1 MTDISEPFNIEPL
14 FAHIDD
20 DIIKDLSL
28 SNIHLRYLL
37 DNERK
42 TNKNLLSENFRLKN
56 EIKIV
61 NRKFKKQK
69 YS

>member
-1 MTDISEPFNIEPL
+1 MSDISEPFNIEPL

-20 DIIKDLSL
+20 EIIKDLSL

-42 TNKNLLSENFRLKN
+42 SNKMLLSENFRLKN
-56 EIKIV
+56 ELRIIT
-61 NRKFKKQK
+61 RKFKKQK
-69 YS
+69 Y

>member
-20 DIIKDLSL
+20 EIIKDLSL

-42 TNKNLLSENFRLKN
+42 SNKMLLSENFRLKN
-56 EIKIV
+56 ELRIIT
-61 NRKFKKQK
+61 RKFKKQK
-69 YS
+69 Y

>member
-14 FAHIDD
+14 FANIDD
-20 DIIKDLSL
+20 DIIKDLNL
-28 SNIHLRYLL
+28 SIIHLRHLL
-37 DNERK
+37 DKERSS
-42 TNKNLLSENFRLKN
+42 NRILLSENFRLKN
-56 EIKIV
+56 QIKII